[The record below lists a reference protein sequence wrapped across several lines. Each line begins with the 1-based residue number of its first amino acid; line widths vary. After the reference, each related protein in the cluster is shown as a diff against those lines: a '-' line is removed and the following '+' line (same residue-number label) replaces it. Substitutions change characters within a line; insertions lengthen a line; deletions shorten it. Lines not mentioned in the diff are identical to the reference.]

1 VRASAAD
8 IVTLATARAPG
19 EWRANLR
26 EKPSAEENADEASS
40 PEVRSSGF
48 GRVFGR
54 IPDDG
59 L

>member
-1 VRASAAD
+1 VER
-8 IVTLATARAPG
+8 V
-19 EWRANLR
+19 ERANRKTLR
-26 EKPSAEENADEASS
+26 EENADEASSS

>member
-8 IVTLATARAPG
+8 IVTLADGSRAG
-19 EWRANLR
+19 RVERANRKTLR
-26 EKPSAEENADEASS
+26 EENADEASSS

>member
-1 VRASAAD
+1 VSAAD